1 VPTPLL
7 AITGLWAG
15 YQETPILRGIDLTIQ
30 EGETVVLIGP
40 NGHGK
45 TTLLRTI
52 SGLIKPALGEI
63 HFAGQLVN
71 GKSPEEL
78 TGGGLIHIPQGDAL
92 FPDLLVEENLLMG
105 AYPRSAWMR
114 RNELRDRVYELF
126 PQLRSRARQPART
139 LSGGERRQ
147 LSIGRGLMREARLLL
162 IDEPSLG
169 LAPVLVD
176 SVYGVIDEIA
186 RGKTTVLL
194 VEENFK
200 HIRRLAKR
208 VSVLEM
214 GRIVRT
220 GTPDELLSDPTVA
233 ESYLGLVRGATSDG

>member
-1 VPTPLL
+1 VQTPLL
-7 AITGLWAG
+7 AITDLWAG
-15 YQETPILRGIDLTIQ
+15 YEETPIVRGIDLTIQ
-30 EGETVVLIGP
+30 AGETVVLIGP

-52 SGLIKPALGEI
+52 SGLIRAYHGEI
-63 HFAGQLVN
+63 RLAGRLIT
-71 GKSPEEL
+71 GRSPEEL
-78 TGGGLIHIPQGDAL
+78 TADGLIHIPQGDAL

-105 AYPRSAWMR
+105 AYPPPAWR
-114 RNELRDRVYELF
+114 RRHESLEHVYKLF
-126 PQLRSRARQPART
+126 PQLQRRARQLART

-147 LSIGRGLMREARLLL
+147 LSIGRGLMRPATLLL

-176 SVYGVIDEIA
+176 SLYDVIEEIA
-186 RGKTTVLL
+186 KSSTTVLL

-208 VSVLEM
+208 VCVLEM

-220 GTPDELLSDPTVA
+220 GTLDELLNDPVVA
-233 ESYLGLVRGATSDG
+233 ESYLGVVRGPKNGR

>member
-1 VPTPLL
+1 VQTPLL
-7 AITGLWAG
+7 AITDLWAG
-15 YQETPILRGIDLTIQ
+15 YQETPIVRGIDLTIQ
-30 EGETVVLIGP
+30 AGETVVLIGP

-52 SGLIKPALGEI
+52 SGLIRAYHGEI
-63 HFAGQLVN
+63 RLAGRLIT
-71 GKSPEEL
+71 GRSPEEL
-78 TGGGLIHIPQGDAL
+78 TAGGLIHIPQGDAL

-105 AYPRSAWMR
+105 AYPPPAWR
-114 RNELRDRVYELF
+114 RRHQSLERVYELF
-126 PQLRSRARQPART
+126 PQLKSRAEQPART

-147 LSIGRGLMREARLLL
+147 LSIGRGLMREAKLLM

-169 LAPVLVD
+169 LAPLLID
-176 SVYGVIDEIA
+176 SVYAVIEEIA
-186 RGKTTVLL
+186 KSTTTVLL

-208 VSVLEM
+208 VCVLEM

-220 GTPDELLSDPTVA
+220 GTLDELLNDAVVA
-233 ESYLGLVRGATSDG
+233 ESYLGVVRGPKNGR

>member
-1 VPTPLL
+1 MPGPLL
-7 AITGLWAG
+7 EVTNLWAG
-15 YQETPILRGIDLTIQ
+15 YLDVQIVRGIDLTIH

-52 SGLIKPALGEI
+52 SGLIKPSQGEI
-63 HFAGQLVN
+63 RFAGQVVT
-71 GKSPEEL
+71 GRTPEDL
-78 TGGGLIHIPQGDAL
+78 TARGVIHIPQGDAL

-105 AYPRSAWMR
+105 AYPSPAWR
-114 RNELRDRVYELF
+114 GRHESLERVYGLF
-126 PQLRSRARQPART
+126 PQLKRRAKQAART

-147 LSIGRGLMREARLLL
+147 LSLARGLMREAKLLL

-176 SVYGVIDEIA
+176 SVYAVIEEIA
-186 RGKTTVLL
+186 KAATTVLL

-208 VSVLEM
+208 VCVLEM
-214 GRIVRT
+214 GRLVRT
-220 GTPDELLSDPTVA
+220 GTLDELLKDPIVS
-233 ESYLGLVRGATSDG
+233 ESYLGVVQGAKNGR